1 MSYLTTIVH
10 PLIIIRMLQHRL
22 FGPFSRRTNMHPT
35 RATTAASST
44 TCASNSLSI
53 GTGHIQSSNPN
64 KNNLQTSNINIMQN
78 KSPSS
83 NSIFITSTS
92 FPNATTEH
100 SNLISS
106 VSANTSKSSSPNP
119 SHIRPAVSGD
129 EEYSNVHMNSN
140 DTNRKA
146 SQISNSL
153 QINNVDISNSG
164 IFIDIN
170 DNHKLTVSTSNN
182 STVTS
187 QQSSPAGTSN
197 SKRSKLKD
205 FSKKILRRV
214 NSSSQSKKNRERKN
228 GDDSKNNSKLD
239 KTIQADNLNNTEKEY
254 GRFFYDLLLNI
265 LNYLKGI
272 IFNQSHSI

>member
-53 GTGHIQSSNPN
+53 GNGLTTTNPTN
-64 KNNLQTSNINIMQN
+64 KNINNNLQTSNINIMQN

-92 FPNATTEH
+92 FPNASAEH

-119 SHIRPAVSGD
+119 PHNRLGELEEASNIHTHI
-129 EEYSNVHMNSN
+129 N
-140 DTNRKA
+140 DISRKA
-146 SQISNSL
+146 SQVSTSL
-153 QINNVDISNSG
+153 LINNVDISNSG

-170 DNHKLTVSTSNN
+170 DGGHKLTLSPSNN

-187 QQSSPAGTSN
+187 QQSSPAGNSN

-205 FSKKILRRV
+205 FSKRILRRV
-214 NSSSQSKKNRERKN
+214 NSGNQSKKNREKRNEK
-228 GDDSKNNSKLD
+228 SS
-239 KTIQADNLNNTEKEY
+239 KTIQTDNLNNSETTHGK
-254 GRFFYDLLLNI
+254 
-265 LNYLKGI
+265 
-272 IFNQSHSI
+272 SHNL